1 MNVFTGYSSGRCLRK
16 LPQKPLQ
23 YLRLTTDVER
33 RNRHIHA
40 GNQSMMCSTKR
51 SSRHF
56 STIFY
61 CHIFFFY
68 YIYWNI
74 LPESVQSCCVC
85 VEGERETVSME
96 GERCMLCQSKHLRNM
111 WLKLSRT
118 AVFIIPSS
126 PSNFLP
132 SSPED
137 PHPATRRNRDA
148 VISIPGW
155 AVPIITTGWSWQKVC
170 TAGIVPLHRHPI
182 GIV

>member
-16 LPQKPLQ
+16 VPQKPLQ

-61 CHIFFFY
+61 RHIFFSIIFIETFY
-68 YIYWNI
+68 QKV
-74 LPESVQSCCVC
+74 SRAAVC
-85 VEGERETVSME
+85 VSLEGERETVSME

-137 PHPATRRNRDA
+137 AHPATRRNRDA

-155 AVPIITTGWSWQKVC
+155 AVPMITTG
-170 TAGIVPLHRHPI
+170 
-182 GIV
+182 